1 MPVVYKKSYTA
12 HEAISL
18 MESICISDQESSSNS
33 EDSDDETAVQRNAF
47 IVLQPPLERPDAIT
61 DKDSNYEDT
70 GRLPRRILNAAAEFS
85 SMMRA

>member
-12 HEAISL
+12 HDAISS

-47 IVLQPPLERPDAIT
+47 IVLQPLKRDQ
-61 DKDSNYEDT
+61 
-70 GRLPRRILNAAAEFS
+70 
-85 SMMRA
+85 MQ